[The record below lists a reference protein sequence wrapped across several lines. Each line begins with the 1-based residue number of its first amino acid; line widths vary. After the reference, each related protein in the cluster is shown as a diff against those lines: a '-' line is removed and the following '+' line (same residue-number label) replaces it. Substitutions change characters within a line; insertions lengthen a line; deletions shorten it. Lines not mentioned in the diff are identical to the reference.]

1 MRSYII
7 RDLLIWFSLL
17 ILLPAA
23 IFGIYYLITFGDNNN
38 NINDDVSL
46 RVNGGGDGDG
56 GSSSQ
61 IVNIVSLQEA
71 TKRPSKIN
79 VNGNSQELMKRVLLS
94 EALCNDGTQ
103 ASYYIKKSRTNSTTW
118 LVLLEGG
125 YFCYDELSC
134 RSRAKNSPSLT
145 SSRFGKRF
153 SRGRGIVASRID
165 ENPYW
170 FNANLV

>member
-17 ILLPAA
+17 VLLPAA
-23 IFGIYYLITFGDNNN
+23 IFGIYYLITFGDNNT
-38 NINDDVSL
+38 NINDDGSL
-46 RVNGGGDGDG
+46 RIDG
-56 GSSSQ
+56 GSASSSQ

-71 TKRPSKIN
+71 KKPSKIN
-79 VNGNSQELMKRVLLS
+79 GNGNSQELMKRVLLS

-118 LVLLEGG
+118 LILLEGG
-125 YFCYDELSC
+125 YFCYDESSC
-134 RSRAKNSPSLT
+134 RSRAKNSPTLT